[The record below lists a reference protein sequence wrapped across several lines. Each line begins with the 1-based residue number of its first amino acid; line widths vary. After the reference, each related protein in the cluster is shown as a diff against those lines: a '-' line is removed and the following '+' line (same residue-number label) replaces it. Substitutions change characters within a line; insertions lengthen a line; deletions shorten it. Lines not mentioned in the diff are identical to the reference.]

1 VSEHDVDGQRPEVGP
16 YERRHGPHERR
27 FHAAISGVLEFAL
40 ACLLVALIVAGVSI
54 TFALTNRVNI
64 EDLEQVQAD
73 LVEAQNDQQEGR
85 RVGIAG
91 ICSIEKA
98 LIEEGSNVILKGRG
112 GGRKAR
118 EAAHSYKV
126 NVVMRARSEARKLGV
141 GDLPELDANGT
152 IDCRGF
158 AKRTKADKA
167 SRAVASPTPG

>member
-1 VSEHDVDGQRPEVGP
+1 MNPVEGKYLREGADEPVPDERARRPLTK
-16 YERRHGPHERR
+16 
-27 FHAAISGVLEFAL
+27 LELLLL
-40 ACLLVALIVAGVSI
+40 AMLLCGCIGLGTSVYV
-54 TFALTNRVNI
+54 ALTNRIAI
-64 EDLEQVQAD
+64 EDLEQVQED
-73 LVEAQNDQQEGR
+73 LVTTQKDQQEGR

>member
-98 LIEEGSNVILKGRG
+98 LIEEGAWVIAGSNGKRADRLAVRYKR
-112 GGRKAR
+112 RVVANARRSAR
-118 EAAHSYKV
+118 E
-126 NVVMRARSEARKLGV
+126 LGV
-141 GDLPELDANGT
+141 GDLPELGLNGT

-167 SRAVASPTPG
+167 SRAVATPTPG